1 MNAAIYAITAREI
14 LDSRGNPT
22 IETTVILNSGY
33 RGTAAVPAGAS
44 RGKYE
49 AIELRDDDQKRY
61 NGMGVLKA
69 INNVMTVIGPKLRGQ
84 DALNQSAIDQVLL
97 QLDGTENKSHLGGNA
112 ILSVSMA
119 TAIAAANH
127 QRIPLYK
134 YINALLSVTFPTKIE
149 RMPTPAFNLING
161 GAHGAGNLN
170 FQEFHVIPASNKP
183 FSLALQMGDEIYHAV
198 KQILEFRNAAHS
210 VGDEGGFAPNLYTNT
225 DALEI
230 LTEAIKTTPYRIT
243 VDVFLGLDVA
253 ATQFKTSRGYEVKD
267 RPAPFSSKEFI
278 AFLKEVHTKYRLLYL
293 EDPLE
298 EDDWASWKEITRELG
313 NEINI
318 IGDDLLV
325 TNPKRLK
332 KAIDEQACNAILLKP
347 NQICSLTEFLSVV
360 TLAKQHG
367 IKCITSHRS
376 GETDDTYIADI
387 AVGIQSEYVK
397 FGAPARGERVVK
409 YNRLLGIEQELFPR

>member
-49 AIELRDDDQKRY
+49 AVELRDDDPKRY
-61 NGMGVLKA
+61 NGMGVLRA
-69 INNVMTVIGPKLRGQ
+69 VENVNTIIGPKLRGQ
-84 DALNQSAIDQVLL
+84 DALNQKAIDEVILK
-97 QLDGTENKSHLGGNA
+97 LDGTENKSRLGGNA

-119 TAIAAANH
+119 TAIAAANF

-134 YINALLSVTFPTKIE
+134 YINAILSVTFPTKIE
-149 RMPTPAFNLING
+149 RMPTPTFNLING
-161 GAHGAGNLN
+161 GMHGAGNLN
-170 FQEFHVIPASNKP
+170 FQEFLVIPASNNR
-183 FSLALQMGDEIYHAV
+183 FSTALQMGDEIYHAV
-198 KQILEFRNAAHS
+198 KKILEYRNASHS

-230 LTEAIKTTPYRIT
+230 LAEAIKTTSYRLT
-243 VDVFLGLDVA
+243 VDVFLGLDLA
-253 ATQFKTSRGYEVKD
+253 SSHFKTARGYEIKD
-267 RPAPFSSKEFI
+267 KPAPVNAKEFI
-278 AFLKEVHTKYRLLYL
+278 SFLNDMRNKYRLLTV

-298 EDDWASWKEITRELG
+298 EDDWASWKELTHLIG
-313 NEINI
+313 NEVNVV
-318 IGDDLLV
+318 GDDLLV

-332 KAIDEQACNAILLKP
+332 KAIEEQACTAILLKP
-347 NQICSLTEFLSVV
+347 NQICSLTEFLNVV
-360 TLAKQHG
+360 TMAKQHG

-376 GETDDTYIADI
+376 GETNDTYIADI
-387 AVGIQSEYVK
+387 SVGIQSEYVK

-409 YNRLLGIEQELFPR
+409 YNRLLAIEQELFPH